1 MTAAPIVEE
10 VFDQLRI
17 TRRKTAFP
25 NGILYFCTGADG
37 QTFDAF
43 LAADETIR
51 LWRFIAACPM
61 ENAGTRIELRKPQ
74 DPYPAFV
81 LEINEEGEL
90 FFRAEG
96 LCDPDDPDRLR
107 KTQELVR
114 TFSET
119 EIRPETVIP
128 WFIAV
133 S

>member
-96 LCDPDDPDRLR
+96 LRPDGPEGRR
-107 KTQELVR
+107 R
-114 TFSET
+114 TREFIQAFTET
-119 EIRPETVIP
+119 EIKPENVISRS
-128 WFIAV
+128 ISV